1 MKRINTE
8 ILVSSLLVTGFD
20 KVDSCLYTLIL
31 GLLGHQNVDMMQFE
45 FVDETFSQTFTDYVD
60 FDGTVFKFRKGFDLN
75 TKIGPLEQRNIP
87 LKDKLH
93 INRDLVNY
101 FQQLDFCPIVLKKV
115 SNLGGVESISEEIY
129 NYLFSDKEKE
139 IIDYN
144 VLSVEHNPKLEIKK

>member
-1 MKRINTE
+1 MERINTE
-8 ILVSSLLVTGFD
+8 ILVSSLLVSGFD
-20 KVDSCLYTLIL
+20 KVDSCLFTLTL
-31 GLLGHQNVDMMQFE
+31 GLLGHQNIDMMQFE

-60 FDGTVFKFRKGFDLN
+60 FDGTIFKFRKGFDLN
-75 TKIGPLEQRNIP
+75 TKVGHSEQSNIP

-93 INRDLVNY
+93 VNRDLVNY

-115 SNLGGVESISEEIY
+115 SNLGGIESILEEVY

-144 VLSVEHNPKLEIKK
+144 NLLVEHTPKLEIKK